1 MIFFGMQAAIYKAEE
16 VIMPRK
22 KLPRTTKSCER
33 KGCNNEFTVVV
44 GAKYQPKYCCSRCA
58 ALATVSK
65 RKKRR
70 ARNTV
75 VNQDPVSI
83 RSKRAVTLEQLQN
96 FPINHDDINGGKFA
110 EMVSQILNGEMML
123 IGF

>member
-1 MIFFGMQAAIYKAEE
+1 MLCATIYEEE
-16 VIMPRK
+16 VIKMPRK
-22 KLPRTTKSCER
+22 KLPRTTKECER
-33 KGCNNEFTVVV
+33 EGCNNSFTIVV

-65 RKKRR
+65 RKKRK

-83 RSKRAVTLEQLQN
+83 RRKRAVTLEQLQS

-110 EMVSQILNGEMML
+110 EMVSQILRGEMML